1 MTVKLLSLGSA
12 ARNRLG
18 LLLGLGSV
26 VALAWGYLLYMGWGM
41 EHMEVGVNMA
51 IMPRMTQWGI
61 IDLLLVLMM
70 WVVMMVGM
78 MLPSATPMILTFNAL
93 DRQREGG
100 PAHVAHVWSF
110 VAGYIAVWAAF
121 SLLATLIQWALLE
134 ARLVS
139 PMMRSRS
146 PMLGG
151 ILLVCAGAFQFSP
164 LKQACLSTC
173 RSPLSFIMTEWR
185 SGTTGAF
192 VMGLKHGIYC
202 TACCWLLMALLFV
215 LGVMNLLWIAALAV
229 FILIEKTFPRVRYL
243 SFATGTVLIAWG
255 LVVLSGSS
263 ASG

>member
-1 MTVKLLSLGSA
+1 VTAKLLSLDFAS
-12 ARNRLG
+12 RNRLG

-26 VALAWGYLLYMGWGM
+26 IALAWGYLLYMGWGM
-41 EHMEVGVNMA
+41 GHMEVGANMA

-70 WVVMMVGM
+70 WVVMMVAM
-78 MLPSATPMILTFNAL
+78 MLPSATPMILTFNGL
-93 DRQREGG
+93 NRQRESGS
-100 PAHVAHVWSF
+100 AHVTHVWTF
-110 VAGYIAVWAAF
+110 VAGYIVVWAAF
-121 SLLATLIQWALLE
+121 SLLATLFQWALLE

-185 SGTTGAF
+185 SGATGAF
-192 VMGLKHGIYC
+192 VMGLRHGIYC

-229 FILIEKTFPRVRYL
+229 FILIEKTLPRVRYV
-243 SFATGTVLIAWG
+243 SFATGAILIAWG
-255 LVVLSGSS
+255 LLVLSGTTV
-263 ASG
+263 SG